1 MIRVLRSLIIATTV
15 LTTLPAPVAGP
26 GPEHR
31 GPEGDRIGA
40 LVPGGVAA
48 TPRQR
53 SSPVTHPAPPV
64 PLEVPSPVPPGGGT
78 SSPPPRRQSP
88 AIPGV
93 VGTATWY
100 AYRPGEAAAGP
111 SLRAFLGR
119 SWRGRNVTVRSG
131 SRSVTVRLTDWCAC
145 PGGRVI
151 DLDRGS
157 FGVLADPSR
166 GILRV
171 QVTP

>member
-1 MIRVLRSLIIATTV
+1 MIRVLRSLMIATTV
-15 LTTLPAPVAGP
+15 LTALPAPVAGP

-40 LVPGGVAA
+40 LVPEGGAA

-53 SSPVTHPAPPV
+53 SSPVTNPAPPV
-64 PLEVPSPVPPGGGT
+64 PPSVPSPSPRVAGPTTHPRPGI
-78 SSPPPRRQSP
+78 S
-88 AIPGV
+88 
-93 VGTATWY
+93 GTATWY
-100 AYRPGEAAAGP
+100 SYRPGEAAAGP

-157 FGVLADPSR
+157 FGILSDPSR
-166 GILRV
+166 GILPV
-171 QVTP
+171 QVQP

>member
-1 MIRVLRSLIIATTV
+1 MIRVLRSLIIASTV

-40 LVPGGVAA
+40 LVPDGRAA
-48 TPRQR
+48 IPRQR

-64 PLEVPSPVPPGGGT
+64 PLAVPSPVPPGGGT
-78 SSPPPRRQSP
+78 APPPRRRTP

-93 VGTATWY
+93 GGTASWY

-119 SWRGRNVTVRSG
+119 SWRGRTVTVRSG

-157 FGVLADPSR
+157 FRILADPSR
-166 GILRV
+166 GILPV
-171 QVTP
+171 QVQP